1 MRSARALVLLLWL
14 VLSAVAVAQDFAT
27 GTMIEGSLKII
38 RGDLLLL
45 ASEGARLRP
54 GDIVMTSDSGFVQL
68 EFAKGPIV
76 ALGPATQVYLLSR
89 AISEA
94 TDIVMLNGWL
104 KGESHAGAPSFRYN
118 TPELSAMTSD
128 GTVLIH
134 EAGGSTAIFVES
146 GSAKVGDSGAR
157 SSAAKAGQFFSRNGG
172 KPVTTTARPDS
183 AFIDGM
189 PRAFRDTLPPR
200 LARFSG
206 KAPEPKREREVS
218 YQDVQPWLTMNR
230 AWRRG
235 FVERFRPRLSDGTF
249 RRAVDAHMS
258 EHPEWDPVLHPEKY
272 QEPKP
277 AAAAEK
283 NPGR

>member
-1 MRSARALVLLLWL
+1 MRRARSSVLLLWL
-14 VLSAVAVAQDFAT
+14 VLSAVAAAQDFAT
-27 GTMIEGSLKII
+27 ATMIEGPLKII
-38 RGDLLLL
+38 RGTTLLQ
-45 ASEGARLRP
+45 ASEGVRLRP
-54 GDIVMTSDSGFVQL
+54 GDIVMTSDSGFAQL

-76 ALGPATQVYLLSR
+76 ALGPATQAYVLSR
-89 AISEA
+89 AGSEA
-94 TDIVMLNGWL
+94 TDLVMLNGWL
-104 KGESHAGAPSFRYN
+104 KAESHAGAPPFRYK
-118 TPELSAMTSD
+118 TPELEASTSD

-134 EAGGSTAIFVES
+134 AAGGSGAIFVES
-146 GSAKVGDSGAR
+146 GTAKVGESSAR
-157 SSAAKAGQFFSRNGG
+157 STAAKSGQFFSRSGG

-183 AFIDGM
+183 AFIEGM

-200 LARFSG
+200 MARFAA

-235 FVERFRPRLSDGTF
+235 FVERFRPRINDSEF
-249 RRAVDAHMS
+249 RRALDAHMS

-277 AAAAEK
+277 ASAAEK